1 MFTKIIK
8 AVKESSVG
16 KTVSSIYELV
26 LAKLDAAVETVRKM
40 FESVVGK
47 GNKDKEEEVL
57 LLAPVEPVN
66 EIATETL

>member
-8 AVKESSVG
+8 AVKESSVV

-26 LAKLDAAVETVRKM
+26 LAKLDAAVQTVRKM

-47 GNKDKEEEVL
+47 GNKNNKEVL
-57 LLAPVEPVN
+57 LLAPMVPVN